1 MKKATQKTSSCVA
14 FTDTQQLIGD
24 AAKNQGNSNICNTV
38 FSVLR
43 LVGRKFEVLKS
54 DHNID
59 YYPFGIK
66 NCVPACFN
74 YSHRRAINDATVMT
88 GLSVQRIISR
98 STLAGVAFG
107 FQNTFSKE
115 RNVLAFDI
123 DGGTCNVSILT
134 IENNGHC
141 KIKSTA
147 GFMRTQSERSCTL
160 STYLKAS
167 INIESLLGDI
177 DFKSEITRAR
187 FEELCEDL
195 FCDTLKPV
203 INALHDVNMHKSQ
216 IHEIVLVGGST
227 DIPRIQKESDVF
239 FYGKK
244 RNKSINPNQAVVN
257 GAAIETAENIKK
269 VLLAPSGTMIPI
281 IKRNTAIPAT
291 QTHTLRIG
299 FNNQTNVRIKIYVG
313 EHETVSNNYLLEE
326 LELSDILRVSRD
338 EREVKVEF
346 SMDNTGKEENQT
358 AQREEYKLGKIRNM
372 CESLL
377 TEISTGSS
385 STTVKSRAHTSSQ
398 FWTIKN
404 MCDRFYP

>member
-1 MKKATQKTSSCVA
+1 MSIQCTGIGIDLGTTYSGSGKKERISVFHDGKVKIVVNEEGNPKTSSCVA

-24 AAKNQGNSNICNTV
+24 AAKNQG
-38 FSVLR
+38 
-43 LVGRKFEVLKS
+43 
-54 DHNID
+54 
-59 YYPFGIK
+59 
-66 NCVPACFN
+66 VPACFN

-123 DGGTCNVSILT
+123 DGGTCN
-134 IENNGHC
+134 
-141 KIKSTA
+141 
-147 GFMRTQSERSCTL
+147 CTL

-216 IHEIVLVGGST
+216 IHEIVLIGGST

>member
-1 MKKATQKTSSCVA
+1 MSIQCTGIGIDLGTTYSGSGKKERISVFHDGKVKIVVNEEGNPKTSSCVA

-66 NCVPACFN
+66 NCVSACFN

-147 GFMRTQSERSCTL
+147 
-160 STYLKAS
+160 
-167 INIESLLGDI
+167 
-177 DFKSEITRAR
+177 
-187 FEELCEDL
+187 
-195 FCDTLKPV
+195 
-203 INALHDVNMHKSQ
+203 
-216 IHEIVLVGGST
+216 
-227 DIPRIQKESDVF
+227 
-239 FYGKK
+239 
-244 RNKSINPNQAVVN
+244 AVVN

-346 SMDNTGKEENQT
+346 SMDNTGKGKLCVSVT

>member
-123 DGGTCNVSILT
+123 DGGTCN
-134 IENNGHC
+134 
-141 KIKSTA
+141 
-147 GFMRTQSERSCTL
+147 CTL

>member
-24 AAKNQGNSNICNTV
+24 AAKNQG
-38 FSVLR
+38 
-43 LVGRKFEVLKS
+43 
-54 DHNID
+54 
-59 YYPFGIK
+59 
-66 NCVPACFN
+66 VPACFN

-147 GFMRTQSERSCTL
+147 GFMRTQSERSCIL
-160 STYLKAS
+160 STYLKAL

-338 EREVKVEF
+338 EREVKVDF
-346 SMDNTGKEENQT
+346 SMDNTENSQKIINLTEENQT

>member
-24 AAKNQGNSNICNTV
+24 AAKNQGVS
-38 FSVLR
+38 
-43 LVGRKFEVLKS
+43 
-54 DHNID
+54 
-59 YYPFGIK
+59 
-66 NCVPACFN
+66 ACFN

-123 DGGTCNVSILT
+123 DGGTCN
-134 IENNGHC
+134 
-141 KIKSTA
+141 
-147 GFMRTQSERSCTL
+147 CTL

-216 IHEIVLVGGST
+216 IHEIVLIGGST

-346 SMDNTGKEENQT
+346 SMDNTENIQKIINLTEENQT

>member
-24 AAKNQGNSNICNTV
+24 AAKNQGVS
-38 FSVLR
+38 
-43 LVGRKFEVLKS
+43 
-54 DHNID
+54 
-59 YYPFGIK
+59 
-66 NCVPACFN
+66 ACFN

-147 GFMRTQSERSCTL
+147 AL
-160 STYLKAS
+160 

-338 EREVKVEF
+338 EREVKVDF